1 MGANRICMES
11 GFIPEVNVGCGPILL
26 DPAWQD
32 ISFSWGDKTRITLHP
47 DGSVEI
53 DPEWAIDETAKFFW
67 NAVMRVAGGEPKFP
81 EAVSSLNKP
90 LRRHPTPMI

>member
-1 MGANRICMES
+1 MTNELY
-11 GFIPEVNVGCGPILL
+11 VGCDGPLRV
-26 DPAWQD
+26 DPVPAW

>member
-1 MGANRICMES
+1 MTNELY
-11 GFIPEVNVGCGPILL
+11 VGCGPILL